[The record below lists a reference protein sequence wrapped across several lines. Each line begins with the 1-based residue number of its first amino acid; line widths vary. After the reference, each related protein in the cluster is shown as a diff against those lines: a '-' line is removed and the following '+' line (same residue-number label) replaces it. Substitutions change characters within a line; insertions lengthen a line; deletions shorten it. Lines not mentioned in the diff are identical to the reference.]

1 MILGHMWPE
10 RLLQVNPYPSL
21 AHTQCQVSPGGQSN
35 HTSISRST
43 DMDSS
48 VANDD
53 ADIYRVGRLMAEK
66 LAIFPQIP

>member
-1 MILGHMWPE
+1 
-10 RLLQVNPYPSL
+10 
-21 AHTQCQVSPGGQSN
+21 
-35 HTSISRST
+35 
-43 DMDSS
+43 MDSS